1 MGPPPKVL
9 GDTDDFQIPATVAFT
24 QRLGDGAAGGRN
36 GLHVPH
42 SGGLVFHLQ
51 VRRVGDALE
60 QRVHVPEFV
69 LAVRPPLLLVL
80 LVAVDL
86 LAERQQTLH
95 ADLPHEFR
103 LDVSI
108 RDFVDPLHRD
118 LGVMRNREPLRN
130 RHAVKREDLD
140 VAVAVVSNRRTAV
153 AVKDVGL
160 IELDDGR
167 LLADDAH
174 VLDTAL
180 HVLQVVDEPELG
192 RAFPDLVA
200 IIDFLGF
207 ELDAKFVAEEVVEG
221 EHRSGEAAVQIR
233 SHEGLDLEFGL
244 LTLEV
249 AVDEGMQ
256 LGGSVTVGRVVAG
269 EPGLHGVVE
278 NNDGGCGLPDQM
290 FLDVMDD
297 VEGFRLGESVGVGT
311 NADPLLDVV
320 AHFGFLLRSE
330 WCDHLKN

>member
-9 GDTDDFQIPATVAFT
+9 GDADDFQIPAAVAFT

-51 VRRVGDALE
+51 VRREGDALE

-69 LAVRPPLLLVL
+69 FAVRPPLLLVL

-103 LDVSI
+103 LDVGI

-118 LGVMRNREPLRN
+118 LGMMRDSEPLRN

-140 VAVAVVSNRRTAV
+140 VAVARIRNRRTAV

-174 VLDTAL
+174 VLDAAL
-180 HVLQVVDEPELG
+180 HILQVVDEAELG
-192 RAFPDLVA
+192 RAFPDFVA
-200 IIDFLGF
+200 VVDFLGL

-221 EHRSGEAAVQIR
+221 EHGGGEAAVQIR

-244 LTLEV
+244 LALEV
-249 AVDEGMQ
+249 LIDEPAQ
-256 LGGSVTVGRVVAG
+256 LGGFVAVSRVVAG
-269 EPGLHGVVE
+269 EPGLHGVIK
-278 NNDGGCGLPDQM
+278 NNDGGSGLPDQM
-290 FLDVMDD
+290 LLNVMDD
-297 VEGFRLGESVGVGT
+297 VEGFRLSEPVGVG
-311 NADPLLDVV
+311 ADCDPLLDVF
-320 AHFGFLLRSE
+320 AHFFFLRRSE
-330 WCDHLKN
+330 WCDHGEN